1 MHTYTLSP
9 IPTCLFYQLRVL
21 LSFVALTYYYEKV
34 DRSFQSKAIDG
45 THRAVRCTV
54 DALWYRISRSHTHQ
68 ITNIDSLM
76 LDTLWSQQRQ
86 DAVCIRYLI
95 VMSLC
100 CYCYV
105 SNSAV
110 GF

>member
-1 MHTYTLSP
+1 M
-9 IPTCLFYQLRVL
+9 
-21 LSFVALTYYYEKV
+21 
-34 DRSFQSKAIDG
+34 AIDG
-45 THRAVRCTV
+45 THRAGWCTV
-54 DALWYRISRSHTHQ
+54 SNM
-68 ITNIDSLM
+68 TNIDSLM
-76 LDTLWSQQRQ
+76 INDLWSQQRQ
-86 DAVCIRYLI
+86 DAVCLRYKI